1 MVEEQRAQVCARR
14 EELLQDVSEPTACA
28 EAAPDHHAA
37 LSRAAGA
44 REVARAENR
53 LTMLVLDRRWSDH
66 LRLIEDIREGI
77 HLQRYGGRDP
87 LTEFQ
92 RQIIGAY
99 AAMMEDLRAEVVDR
113 FRSLRAE
120 NGRIDLAQIGLRGPA
135 STWTYL
141 VNDNPFASFWVSLI
155 APGNV
160 GVSLATA
167 MLAVI
172 YWPIAVAVAAGEFIR
187 RALGRRRANGGN
199 RAGNGRQEPD
209 PESRVPNP
217 DSRSSLEP

>member
-1 MVEEQRAQVCARR
+1 
-14 EELLQDVSEPTACA
+14 
-28 EAAPDHHAA
+28 
-37 LSRAAGA
+37 
-44 REVARAENR
+44 

-92 RQIIGAY
+92 RQIIDAY
-99 AAMMEDLRAEVVDR
+99 AGMMEDLRAEVVDR

-120 NGRIDLAQIGLRGPA
+120 DGRIDLDQIGLRGPA

-160 GVSLATA
+160 GVSLAA
-167 MLAVI
+167 AILAVL
-172 YWPIAVAVAAGEFIR
+172 YWPVSIAVAAAVFVR
-187 RALGRRRANGGN
+187 RALGRRTANE
-199 RAGNGRQEPD
+199 AGQTRID
-209 PESRVPNP
+209 R
-217 DSRSSLEP
+217 